1 MASSQP
7 TSLWTASGALTGAG
21 LLTLLEAG
29 FDRLRTK
36 KAEVDRLNVFPVPDG
51 DTGTNMALTM
61 AEGVA
66 AAREAARVPGAGVG
80 AVAKAFSRGVLMGAR
95 GNSGVILSQLF
106 RGFAERLAGSEAADV
121 RAFAEALE
129 AGVKTAYAAVMKPV
143 EGTILT
149 VAREAARSARQA
161 VDGGRTGAFGR
172 PAARPRTAHPA
183 ISEAEALGAANAEA
197 QAAWTALF
205 AAWLEAAREALAKT
219 PELLPTLRAAGV
231 VDAGGYGLI
240 VIFEGMAEALTGG
253 LEGGAFVPAGAS
265 VPAGTSDPGGASD
278 QAGDRPPEG
287 RPEAGPE
294 AETLLGPED
303 HLPPDT
309 RPEDLRYGYCTEVI
323 VRLEPNRASAF
334 DLEAF
339 RQAVSHFGD
348 SLLVAADDDLVK
360 VHVHSETPGAVLD
373 FAQGYGEL
381 VRIKIDNM
389 REQIR
394 RRLARAT
401 AASGGPEAGPATP
414 ANHAREVNAQERSAR
429 IGSAPAVG
437 PSAPAGFAPPDG
449 AGAASGPP
457 VGPDAFARPR
467 APVEG
472 TAPPAKAQ
480 AIVAVVVGEGFRR
493 IFKSLGVDVVVEG
506 GQTMNPS
513 AEAIVRAIRAARAET
528 VFVLPNN
535 KNVVLAA
542 EQAAG
547 LSGGAVVVPTTSVAA
562 GLAAA
567 LAFHP
572 AATPEENA
580 ARMRQAAEAVRAIEF
595 TRAVRDAVYD
605 GEPIR
610 EGEWLALSGGAL
622 VARGEDLVKVALSAL
637 REAVDDEA
645 SVVTAYFGAGLPADV
660 RDRLPAAIR
669 QAFPDVDVETHDG
682 GQPVYPLILAVE

>member
-29 FDRLRTK
+29 LDRLRTK
-36 KAEVDRLNVFPVPDG
+36 KAAIDRLNVFPVPDG

-161 VDGGRTGAFGR
+161 VDGGRTGPFGR

-183 ISEAEALGAANAEA
+183 IAEAEALGAANAEA

-231 VDAGGYGLI
+231 VDAGGSGLI
-240 VIFEGMAEALTGG
+240 VIFEGMAEALAGG
-253 LEGGAFVPAGAS
+253 LEGGASVPAGAS
-265 VPAGTSDPGGASD
+265 GHAD
-278 QAGDRPPEG
+278 DRPPEG
-287 RPEAGPE
+287 RPAAGPE
-294 AETLLGPED
+294 AETFLGPED

-309 RPEDLRYGYCTEVI
+309 RPEELRYGYCTEVI

-339 RQAVSHFGD
+339 REAVSRFGD

-373 FAQGYGEL
+373 FVQGYGEL
-381 VRIKIDNM
+381 VKIKIDNM

-401 AASGGPEAGPATP
+401 AAP
-414 ANHAREVNAQERSAR
+414 
-429 IGSAPAVG
+429 
-437 PSAPAGFAPPDG
+437 
-449 AGAASGPP
+449 
-457 VGPDAFARPR
+457 
-467 APVEG
+467 
-472 TAPPAKAQ
+472 
-480 AIVAVVVGEGFRR
+480 
-493 IFKSLGVDVVVEG
+493 G

-580 ARMRQAAEAVRAIEF
+580 ARMQKAAEAVRAIEF

-605 GEPIR
+605 GESIR

>member
-7 TSLWTASGALTGAG
+7 SSLWTASGALTGAG

-172 PAARPRTAHPA
+172 PAAGTRTAHPA
-183 ISEAEALGAANAEA
+183 IAEAEAWGAANAEA
-197 QAAWTALF
+197 RAVWTALF

-240 VIFEGMAEALTGG
+240 VIFEGMSEALTGG
-253 LEGGAFVPAGAS
+253 LVGGAFVPAGAS
-265 VPAGTSDPGGASD
+265 GHAD
-278 QAGDRPPEG
+278 DRPPGG
-287 RPEAGPE
+287 RPAAGPD
-294 AETLLGPED
+294 AEPFLGPED

-334 DLEAF
+334 DLETF
-339 RQAVSHFGD
+339 REAVSRFGD
-348 SLLVAADDDLVK
+348 SLLVAVDGDLVK

-381 VRIKIDNM
+381 VKIKIDNM

-401 AASGGPEAGPATP
+401 AAPGGPEAGPAAP
-414 ANHAREVNAQERSAR
+414 VDHARKVNAQERAVR

-437 PSAPAGFAPPDG
+437 PSAPAGFALLDG
-449 AGAASGPP
+449 TGAASAPP

-480 AIVAVVVGEGFRR
+480 AIVAVVAGAGFRR

-580 ARMRQAAEAVRAIEF
+580 ARMQKAAEAVRAIEF

-622 VARGEDLVKVALSAL
+622 VARGEDLVKVALSTL

-645 SVVTAYFGAGLPADV
+645 SVVTVYFGAGLPADV

>member
-29 FDRLRTK
+29 LDRLRTK
-36 KAEVDRLNVFPVPDG
+36 KAAIDRLNVFPVPDG

-161 VDGGRTGAFGR
+161 VDGGRTGPFGR

-183 ISEAEALGAANAEA
+183 IAEAEALGAANAEA

-231 VDAGGYGLI
+231 VDAGGSGLI
-240 VIFEGMAEALTGG
+240 VIFEGMAEALAGG
-253 LEGGAFVPAGAS
+253 LEGGASVPAGAS
-265 VPAGTSDPGGASD
+265 GHAD
-278 QAGDRPPEG
+278 DRPPEG
-287 RPEAGPE
+287 RPAAGPE
-294 AETLLGPED
+294 AETFLGPED

-309 RPEDLRYGYCTEVI
+309 RPEELRYGYCTEVI

-339 RQAVSHFGD
+339 REAVSRFGD

-373 FAQGYGEL
+373 FVQGYGEL
-381 VRIKIDNM
+381 VKIKIDNM

-394 RRLARAT
+394 RRLARVT
-401 AASGGPEAGPATP
+401 AAPGGPEAGPAAP
-414 ANHAREVNAQERSAR
+414 ANHAR
-429 IGSAPAVG
+429 
-437 PSAPAGFAPPDG
+437 
-449 AGAASGPP
+449 
-457 VGPDAFARPR
+457 
-467 APVEG
+467 EG

-480 AIVAVVVGEGFRR
+480 AIVAVVAGEGFRR

-580 ARMRQAAEAVRAIEF
+580 ARMQKAAEAVRAIEF

-605 GEPIR
+605 GESIR